1 MLERDARPK
10 VEPTESMITPPAE
23 VFTETVPGLYHP
35 SPTEQIGDS
44 AKSGD
49 SMSSWASPETFVLG
63 PEASSHPLPAAPPG
77 ASYVWDSINN
87 SYQHSLHACDAN
99 QLYRS
104 NEVGQF
110 LRGRPLVVP
119 VLVLFLFFSCFSF
132 SFFSSFSFSSFS
144 FFSFLSFSSC
154 GDAIVNPD
162 MQSFPTIPEYIGS
175 YQPEPIDPY
184 LSNGPSVSP
193 VSIEIAPES
202 SQQSKTARRRAQ
214 NREAQR
220 LYRDRQ
226 QNCIKDLRTRLED
239 SEAELARLRKE
250 NQKLHEKL
258 GSMKG
263 GIMQLMETVVD
274 PASGAVTEKKETWT
288 VTSVE
293 GEDCD
298 ADSNMLDSE

>member
-1 MLERDARPK
+1 
-10 VEPTESMITPPAE
+10 MITPPAE

-104 NEVGQF
+104 NE
-110 LRGRPLVVP
+110 
-119 VLVLFLFFSCFSF
+119 
-132 SFFSSFSFSSFS
+132 
-144 FFSFLSFSSC
+144 
-154 GDAIVNPD
+154 
-162 MQSFPTIPEYIGS
+162 SFPTIPEYIGS